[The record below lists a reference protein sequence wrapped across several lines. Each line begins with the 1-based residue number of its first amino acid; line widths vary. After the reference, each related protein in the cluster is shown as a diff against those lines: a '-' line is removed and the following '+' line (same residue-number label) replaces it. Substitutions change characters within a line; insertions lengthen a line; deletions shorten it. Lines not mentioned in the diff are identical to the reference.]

1 MRILFSGGG
10 TLGSVTPLLGMY
22 DAIKKHKSG
31 ASFFWIGTKRGP
43 ERAFLKH
50 SVNIPFFSIRGA
62 KFRRYISIK
71 NVWDIGYFT
80 IGFFRS
86 LILLRKI
93 RPDICISA
101 GGFVSVPVHLAANC
115 LGILTWLHQQD
126 IEIGLAN
133 KIMAPLAKTI
143 TVSVNV
149 LCNSFPKKKALHL
162 GNPVRDVVY
171 SGKKSRAKN
180 VFDVHTTLPVV
191 LVVGGGTGAV
201 ALNMLM
207 CAALPQLA
215 QEYEIIH
222 VYGKEKEP
230 ENLAVLKK
238 TYTTYHPYAFLAEEM
253 SHAYALADIVVFRGG
268 LGTLTEIAALKKP
281 AICVPKPGHQE
292 KNATFFRTCNAVR
305 VVGEKASP
313 ADLQKTI
320 EALVETKSKTKE
332 MITSLAITLPIPKSQ
347 EIFDVLTRTISK

>member
-22 DAIKKHKSG
+22 DAIKKHKSSV
-31 ASFFWIGTKRGP
+31 SFFWIGTKRGP
-43 ERAFLKH
+43 ERAFLRH

-62 KFRRYISIK
+62 KFRRYVSIK
-71 NVWDIGYFT
+71 NVWDIGYFI

-101 GGFVSVPVHLAANC
+101 GGFVSVPVHVAAKC
-115 LGILTWLHQQD
+115 LGIPTWIHQQD
-126 IEIGLAN
+126 IEVGLAN
-133 KIMAPLAKTI
+133 KIMTPLAKTI
-143 TVSVNV
+143 TVSVDI
-149 LCNSFPKKKALHL
+149 LCNKFPKKKALHL
-162 GNPVRDVVY
+162 GNPVRDVIY
-171 SGKKSRAKN
+171 GGKKSRAKN
-180 VFDVHTTLPVV
+180 LFDLHTKLPVV
-191 LVVGGGTGAV
+191 LVIGGGTGAV
-201 ALNMLM
+201 ALNTLI
-207 CAALPQLA
+207 CKALPQIA
-215 QEYEIIH
+215 QDYEIIH
-222 VYGKEKEP
+222 VYGRGKEP
-230 ENLAVLKK
+230 DNLAVLQK

-253 SHAYALADIVVFRGG
+253 PHAYALADIIVFRGG

-292 KNATFFRTCNAVR
+292 KNATFFRKCNAVR
-305 VVGEKASP
+305 VVGEQASP

-332 MITSLAITLPIPKSQ
+332 MITSLAITLPIPKSKD
-347 EIFDVLTRTISK
+347 IFDVLVRTVGK

>member
-101 GGFVSVPVHLAANC
+101 GGFVSVPVHLAAKC
-115 LGILTWLHQQD
+115 LGIPTWIHQQD

-191 LVVGGGTGAV
+191 LLVGGGSGSV

>member
-71 NVWDIGYFT
+71 NVWDIGYFI

-101 GGFVSVPVHLAANC
+101 GGFVSVPVHLAAKC
-115 LGILTWLHQQD
+115 LGIPTWIHQQD